1 MLRVASPLLIL
12 VLAAPALAQDRV
24 TFRDRSSKGPQT
36 TSGKIDSESLAG
48 VKISGRTIPA
58 ADIIEINYDVPAIK
72 LDYPRA
78 MAAEARSAAE
88 ATPLYEAMLRVPNAQ
103 NNKGLKALLEY
114 KIAMLAAARAE
125 ESADQRQK
133 AIAAL
138 NKFKADH
145 ADAWE
150 LVPLTRTLARLHL
163 DREPPDYDAARKA
176 WDDLAAA
183 AGAPAEVKLESAL
196 QAIDLLLVAGK
207 NGEAKQKAAALPAG
221 DPRSKVY
228 QVGCEGGQTAV
239 KQLEEMIDKTSD
251 RNVKAAAYN
260 MLGDVYRR
268 DPKTKKEALYAYLWV
283 DVIYNDDPTE
293 LAKADD
299 RLANLFAELKDPDR
313 ARKYRDKVR
322 GK

>member
-1 MLRVASPLLIL
+1 MVRIITPIVVL
-12 VLAAPALAQDRV
+12 VLAAPVTAQDRV
-24 TFRDRSSKGPQT
+24 TFRDRASKGPQT
-36 TSGKIDSESLAG
+36 ASGKIDSESLAG
-48 VKISGRTIPA
+48 IKVGGRTIPA
-58 ADIIEINYDVPAIK
+58 ADIIDIAYDVPAIK

-78 MAAEARSAAE
+78 MAAETRSAAE
-88 ATPLYEAMLRVPNAQ
+88 AIPLYEAMLRVPNAQ

-114 KIAMLAAARAE
+114 KIAVLAAARGDE
-125 ESADQRQK
+125 NADQRQK

-138 NKFKADH
+138 TKYKADH

-150 LVPLTRTLARLHL
+150 LLPLTRALARLHL
-163 DREPPDYDAARKA
+163 DRDPADYDSARKA

-183 AGAPAEVKLESAL
+183 PSAPAEIKLDSTL
-196 QAIDLLLVAGK
+196 QAIDLLLLAGK
-207 NGEAKQKAAALPAG
+207 AEEAKRKAASLPAG
-221 DPRSKVY
+221 DQRSKVY
-228 QVGCEGGQTAV
+228 QVGCDGGPAAA
-239 KQLEEMIDKTSD
+239 KQLEEMIDKTTD
-251 RNVKAAAYN
+251 RNVKASAYN

-283 DVIYNDDPTE
+283 DVVYNDDPAE

-299 RLANLFAELKDPDR
+299 RLAGLFAELKDPER